1 MEDNEI
7 KEKQDKINKNAEN
20 IKNIGCL
27 IICDKCA
34 SMHHEICKLV
44 EIRNSIPV
52 HSQCRCT
59 FVPIVK

>member
-1 MEDNEI
+1 MENEEI
-7 KEKQDKINKNAEN
+7 KEKQDKKNKNAEN

-34 SMHHEICKLV
+34 FMHHGICKLV